1 MAEAAPAPA
10 DAPGADPQATLEAWR
25 ARGAQR
31 VDPVRFQ
38 FIEALARR
46 AARHEGAARHLLD
59 ARLAQLMAAYADTL
73 AEAPPRTATPATPA
87 ASGPLGRLVD
97 QLGRHDPA
105 APASEAVRATATPH
119 PAGPPEL
126 KALRQFRRTWSRLH
140 ADQRLTQAQA
150 QVPDQ
155 AGPLNSYHLVHRSL
169 ALMRELA
176 PDYLHR
182 FVSYVDT
189 LLWLDQAQ
197 GGAFTAGT
205 ARADGPKKAGRG
217 RTG

>member
-1 MAEAAPAPA
+1 MDEAAPAPGG
-10 DAPGADPQATLEAWR
+10 APGADPQATLEAWR
-25 ARGAQR
+25 ARGAER

-46 AARHEGAARHLLD
+46 AARHEGPARDLLD
-59 ARLAQLMAAYADTL
+59 ARLTQLMAAYAD
-73 AEAPPRTATPATPA
+73 AVAAGPPRLATPATPVA
-87 ASGPLGRLVD
+87 RGPLGRLVD
-97 QLGRHDPA
+97 QLGHHDPVP
-105 APASEAVRATATPH
+105 PASEAARATPMPH

-155 AGPLNSYHLVHRSL
+155 AGPLNSHHLVHRSL

-205 ARADGPKKAGRG
+205 ARADGQKKPGRG
-217 RTG
+217 RAG

>member
-1 MAEAAPAPA
+1 MDEAAPTPA
-10 DAPGADPQATLEAWR
+10 SADPQATLDAWR
-25 ARGAQR
+25 AGGAHR
-31 VDPVRFQ
+31 ADPVRFQ
-38 FIEALARR
+38 LLEALARR
-46 AARHEGAARHLLD
+46 AARHEGPARDLLD
-59 ARLAQLMAAYADTL
+59 ARLAQLMAAYADVV
-73 AEAPPRTATPATPA
+73 AGAPPRLATPATPA
-87 ASGPLGRLVD
+87 TPMARGALGRLVD
-97 QLGRHDPA
+97 ELGRHEPA
-105 APASEAVRATATPH
+105 PPASEAARATPMPH

-205 ARADGPKKAGRG
+205 ARADGPKKPGRG
-217 RTG
+217 RAG